1 MVCELIMFQK
11 IKIIPIVAKKTITVK
26 GNNIS
31 LVTQNEDDYISLTDI
46 AKGFVSSEEDDRNS
60 DYFILNW
67 LRLGSTVEFLGA
79 WEQIHNL
86 DFNSVGYDRIKTSLT
101 SNTFRLS
108 VKKWL
113 EETSA
118 VGITAKSGRY
128 GGTYAHRDIAIQ
140 FCYWLSPTFQIYL
153 IKEFQRLKDDES
165 DRLKL
170 DWNLKRTL
178 AKVNYR
184 IHTDAVKTYLIPPKF
199 SETKVEG
206 LYYASEAD
214 ILNLAL
220 FGVTAKQW
228 REDNAELKGNIRD
241 HATTEQ
247 LLVLSNLE
255 NLNAEFIKLGM
266 DKETRLS
273 RLNETAIHQIGLF
286 VGIDIS
292 KQLKG
297 EDINK

>member
-1 MVCELIMFQK
+1 M
-11 IKIIPIVAKKTITVK
+11 AKKTISVK
-26 GNNIS
+26 GNDIS
-31 LVTQNEDDYISLTDI
+31 LFAQNEEDYISLTDI
-46 AKGFVSSEEDDRNS
+46 AKGFVNSEDDDRNS

-79 WEQIHNL
+79 WEQIHNSS
-86 DFNSVGYDRIKTSLT
+86 FNPVGYDRIKMSLT

-118 VGITAKSGRY
+118 VGIIAKSGRY

-153 IKEFQRLKDDES
+153 IKEFQRLKEDES

-184 IHTDAVKTYLIPPKF
+184 IHTDAIKTYLLPPQL
-199 SETKVEG
+199 TTNIEG
-206 LYYASEAD
+206 LYYANEAD
-214 ILNLAL
+214 LLNLAL

-228 REDNAELKGNIRD
+228 RETSPEAKGNIRD

-247 LLVLSNLE
+247 LLILSNLE

-266 DKETRLS
+266 DKQARLK
-273 RLNETAIHQIGLF
+273 RLNETAIHQMSLFIGTNL
-286 VGIDIS
+286 S
-292 KQLKG
+292 TELKG
-297 EDINK
+297 NSKNTLPPSDDKTE

>member
-1 MVCELIMFQK
+1 M
-11 IKIIPIVAKKTITVK
+11 AKKTISVK
-26 GNNIS
+26 GNDIS
-31 LVTQNEDDYISLTDI
+31 LFAQNEEDYISLTDI
-46 AKGFVSSEEDDRNS
+46 AKGFVNSEDDDRNS

-79 WEQIHNL
+79 WEQIHNSS
-86 DFNSVGYDRIKTSLT
+86 FNPVGYDRIKMSLT

-118 VGITAKSGRY
+118 VGIIAKSGRY

-153 IKEFQRLKDDES
+153 IKEFQRLKEDES

-184 IHTDAVKTYLIPPKF
+184 IHTDAIKTYLLPPQL
-199 SETKVEG
+199 TTNIEG
-206 LYYASEAD
+206 LYYANEAD
-214 ILNLAL
+214 LLNLAL

-228 REDNAELKGNIRD
+228 RETSPEVKGNIRD

-247 LLVLSNLE
+247 LLILSNLE

-266 DKETRLS
+266 DKQARLK
-273 RLNETAIHQIGLF
+273 RLNETAIHQMSLFIGTNL
-286 VGIDIS
+286 S
-292 KQLKG
+292 TELKG
-297 EDINK
+297 NSKNTLPPSDDKTE